1 MLASYTGHLSSLT
14 TPLQSKMNRLIIIA
28 NSNQIKIK
36 MEGRRVLI
44 PLPVNLEPVSG
55 KRLQDCLPK
64 RGLLLDADSSALPCH
79 RGEEE
84 ILIRVDVHL
93 VACEAGVHLE
103 VEVASGLLE
112 SERDRALKRLLLR
125 LHGDVDAQP
134 LLESLYVRALLPY
147 EAGYGIVAHLDR
159 YPVVALELDLRVRV
173 PVPELLENPG
183 LRQVLQGR
191 LLALLSDRNHHIFL
205 TVCVD
210 FVLQSLRLV
219 ILYLH
224 HGPR

>member
-44 PLPVNLEPVSG
+44 PRPVNLEPVSR

-112 SERDRALKRLLLR
+112 SERGRALQSLPLR
-125 LHGDVDAQP
+125 LPGDVDGPPPFQRP
-134 LLESLYVRALLPY
+134 
-147 EAGYGIVAHLDR
+147 H
-159 YPVVALELDLRVRV
+159 
-173 PVPELLENPG
+173 
-183 LRQVLQGR
+183 VL
-191 LLALLSDRNHHIFL
+191 
-205 TVCVD
+205 
-210 FVLQSLRLV
+210 
-219 ILYLH
+219 
-224 HGPR
+224 